1 MYHCQWSRNSIISR
15 QQSIAHGTKAG
26 IIFRTLAPDSLIPL
40 NNNNNAFS
48 YLDHIFKW
56 NVHFKVLFTECL
68 SNKKRKKWLTSQISC
83 RFVDMNILSSESLS
97 SLSQAIKSLHTNP
110 LRYSFATAESF
121 HPEFQPLLTKTSLM
135 KEQESFRNHMTV
147 IKQSSC
153 FEMVLQR
160 AKNSNMG
167 NAISR
172 TTQYRPR
179 THGAPKWLK
188 PQCSYQTAADQ
199 VVTKKLLSEFSMPP
213 YVAPVVQ
220 KQIAKSER
228 EKNECHFLLSCI
240 WARDQVSEHDS
251 KGRHSE

>member
-1 MYHCQWSRNSIISR
+1 M
-15 QQSIAHGTKAG
+15 
-26 IIFRTLAPDSLIPL
+26 
-40 NNNNNAFS
+40 
-48 YLDHIFKW
+48 
-56 NVHFKVLFTECL
+56 
-68 SNKKRKKWLTSQISC
+68 TSQISC

-110 LRYSFATAESF
+110 LRYSFATTESF

-135 KEQESFRNHMTV
+135 KEQESSRNHMTV
-147 IKQSSC
+147 IKQSSY
-153 FEMVLQR
+153 FEMVLQC

-179 THGAPKWLK
+179 IHGAPKWLK

-199 VVTKKLLSEFSMPP
+199 VLTKKLLSEFSMPP

-220 KQIAKSER
+220 KQIAKRER
-228 EKNECHFLLSCI
+228 KKWVPLPLIMHMGKRPGF
-240 WARDQVSEHDS
+240 WTWFKRAA
-251 KGRHSE
+251 

>member
-48 YLDHIFKW
+48 YLNHIFKW

-110 LRYSFATAESF
+110 LRYSFATTESF

-135 KEQESFRNHMTV
+135 KEQENSRNHMTV
-147 IKQSSC
+147 IKESSC

-220 KQIAKSER
+220 KQIAKRER
-228 EKNECHFLLSCI
+228 KKWVPLPLIMHMGKRPGF
-240 WARDQVSEHDS
+240 WTWFKRAA
-251 KGRHSE
+251 

>member
-1 MYHCQWSRNSIISR
+1 M
-15 QQSIAHGTKAG
+15 
-26 IIFRTLAPDSLIPL
+26 
-40 NNNNNAFS
+40 
-48 YLDHIFKW
+48 
-56 NVHFKVLFTECL
+56 
-68 SNKKRKKWLTSQISC
+68 TSQISC

-135 KEQESFRNHMTV
+135 KEQESSRNHMTV

-179 THGAPKWLK
+179 TRGAPKWLK

-220 KQIAKSER
+220 KQIAKRER
-228 EKNECHFLLSCI
+228 KKWVPLPLVMHMGKRPGF
-240 WARDQVSEHDS
+240 WTWFKRAA
-251 KGRHSE
+251 